1 MQVPSGAK
9 YTNED
14 LDILAMM
21 SKCGFVRRS
30 DEPFKLASGI
40 MSHVYVF
47 GREDLTDNP
56 QLASLIGL
64 KLARV
69 VYDNTD
75 LDESRQQC
83 LIGVPV
89 AGNTLAQ
96 AASLSSLSLLKEM
109 AWTAQPIG
117 HRVMRE
123 QPKQHGAHKKVWI
136 NGRPDLARHQ
146 YWWID
151 NVVTDGRSKV
161 VAAERGIED
170 GYPGHEM
177 PCLIWIDRQQ
187 GAVPRLTA
195 AGFQKIVV
203 VYNLLDITYAY
214 GELGMW

>member
-136 NGRPDLARHQ
+136 
-146 YWWID
+146 
-151 NVVTDGRSKV
+151 
-161 VAAERGIED
+161 
-170 GYPGHEM
+170 
-177 PCLIWIDRQQ
+177 DRQQ

-214 GELGMW
+214 GELGMWSKTAVAAVEEEIKAHQ